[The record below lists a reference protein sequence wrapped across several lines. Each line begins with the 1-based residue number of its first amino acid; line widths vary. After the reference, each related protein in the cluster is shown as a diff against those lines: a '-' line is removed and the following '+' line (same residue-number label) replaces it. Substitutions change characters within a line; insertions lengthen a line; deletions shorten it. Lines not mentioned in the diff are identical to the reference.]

1 MMLVG
6 STYRDTLMQCLA
18 AVRRV
23 FARAWS
29 FDFNASPSSAS
40 LLYGGGIG
48 VNLREDERG
57 QT

>member
-6 STYRDTLMQCLA
+6 STYRDTLMQCLV

-40 LLYGGGIG
+40 LLYGRGG
-48 VNLREDERG
+48 
-57 QT
+57 